1 MILGYSI
8 LQIPEYVGM
17 LARKFNGVCLSDSK
31 QRGISSPIF
40 NKNMQPHNHFHEPN
54 MTIEKEFRQIYQE
67 LKLIKEAQN
76 RSKNAC

>member
-1 MILGYSI
+1 
-8 LQIPEYVGM
+8 M
-17 LARKFNGVCLSDSK
+17 LARKFNEDCLSDSK

-40 NKNMQPHNHFHEPN
+40 IKNMQPQNHFHEPN
-54 MTIEKEFRQIYQE
+54 MNIEKEFRQIYQE